1 MPLPKALEAQVEAF
15 ILKLKTRQVVGSY
28 EVAKETAII
37 LRQAVSTTRWYNI
50 DLLIED
56 ITNLGARL
64 VAAQPKELAIG
75 NIVRRVLKVT
85 REVARGEFESADAEN
100 GDDDSEEYSDS
111 SSDDDFAHQKTNN
124 KKPNNNSSNPKIQ
137 VTELFLQPNSSMF
150 NLLSDAP
157 STPKSEEFQIKNT
170 YNLKPLIIQEIN
182 EEIIADLESVYK
194 GIADQATDFIH
205 ANEVIMT
212 IGKSRTVEEFLIR
225 AAQKRRFQVLV
236 AETSPTYQGHEMART
251 LSAAGIDTT
260 VISDSAIFAAMPR
273 VNKVVVGSHAVLA
286 NGALVAVT
294 GTHLLAAAAK
304 HHSTPV
310 LVCTALYK
318 LSPLF
323 AYDSDTFNVTV
334 SPHNV
339 LHYQEGPIT
348 DKVTISNPYYDYV
361 QPELVSL
368 FIHNLGSAP
377 PTYVYRLINDNYD
390 QEDTTL

>member
-212 IGKSRTVEEFLIR
+212 IGKSQTVEEFLIR

-334 SPHNV
+334 SSHNV

-368 FIHNLGSAP
+368 FIHNL
-377 PTYVYRLINDNYD
+377 
-390 QEDTTL
+390 

>member
-1 MPLPKALEAQVEAF
+1 MPLPKALEAQVDSF

-28 EVAKETAII
+28 EVAKETAMI

-75 NIVRRVLKVT
+75 NIVRRVLKIT
-85 REVARGEFESADAEN
+85 REVARGEFESADADN
-100 GDDDSEEYSDS
+100 CDDESEEY
-111 SSDDDFAHQKTNN
+111 SSDDDFANQKKDN
-124 KKPNNNSSNPKIQ
+124 KKSSTNPKIQ
-137 VTELFLQPNSSMF
+137 VTELFLQPQSSMF

-157 STPKSEEFQIKNT
+157 STPKSEEMQIKNT